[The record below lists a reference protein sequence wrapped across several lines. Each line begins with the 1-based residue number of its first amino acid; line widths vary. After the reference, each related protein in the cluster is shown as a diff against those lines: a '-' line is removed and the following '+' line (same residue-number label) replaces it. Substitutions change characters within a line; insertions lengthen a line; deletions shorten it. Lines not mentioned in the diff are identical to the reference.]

1 MKIEFEFQ
9 KRVLLVMLIIV
20 AMQACFYL
28 LSNFTENEIKVKKEF
43 ILENI
48 LGVDF
53 LDCMK
58 SIHLREKNLDAEE
71 YKNNPQLKKVQNEIN
86 LINTASV
93 IVAIGLLYLFSCIIV
108 RLMMKIKFNIGV
120 EQTPSK

>member
-1 MKIEFEFQ
+1 MKIEFGFQ
-9 KRVLLVMLIIV
+9 KHVFLVMLIII
-20 AMQACFYL
+20 AMQACFFL
-28 LSNFTENEIKVKKEF
+28 LTHFTEKEIRVKKEY

-58 SIHLREKNLDAEE
+58 SINSREKNIDAEE

-86 LINTASV
+86 LVNIASV
-93 IVAIGLLYLFSCIIV
+93 IVAIGLLYLFSCLIV
-108 RLMMKIKFNIGV
+108 RLMMKIKFN
-120 EQTPSK
+120 P